1 MEEWVIE
8 VVKEERAKRGKPM
21 EAKKIGNN
29 YYLYE
34 ETKVWLKG
42 REKKEEAFKVCWKN
56 NSKRCD

>member
-1 MEEWVIE
+1 
-8 VVKEERAKRGKPM
+8 M

-34 ETKVWLKG
+34 VTTVWLKG
-42 REKKEEAFKVCWKN
+42 RGEKEEAFKVCWED